1 MGFWIFNLQL
11 FWIQI
16 EIRLFVFLFGLNDLN
31 FVFANLLESW
41 AGSLS
46 WCLFIKHFVF
56 FWGGCS
62 QKQKSAGGL
71 SFASGREG
79 GRVLAVHWGDGLV
92 GICDWILGAVLLC
105 LQFAI
110 GFAKAY

>member
-56 FWGGCS
+56 LGDAARSKRALGDCLSLLVEREEEFLQSIGEMGWWG
-62 QKQKSAGGL
+62 
-71 SFASGREG
+71 
-79 GRVLAVHWGDGLV
+79 
-92 GICDWILGAVLLC
+92 
-105 LQFAI
+105 FAI
-110 GFAKAY
+110 GFWVRFYCVYSLRLVLRKLT